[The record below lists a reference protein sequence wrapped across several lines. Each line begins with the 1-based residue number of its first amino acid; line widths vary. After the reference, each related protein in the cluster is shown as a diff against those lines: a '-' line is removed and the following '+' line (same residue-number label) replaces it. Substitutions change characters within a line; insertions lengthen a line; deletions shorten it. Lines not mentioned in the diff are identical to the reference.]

1 MRKKQLVVQNHH
13 SILFKELR
21 DGLGSRADNN
31 ERICPSCELLI
42 LQGMPGGRDSV
53 CKNCGYKDPCCY
65 D

>member
-1 MRKKQLVVQNHH
+1 MQNQYQV
-13 SILFKELR
+13 LLEEGFT
-21 DGLGSRADNN
+21 NN
-31 ERICPSCELLI
+31 ERNCPSCQLLT